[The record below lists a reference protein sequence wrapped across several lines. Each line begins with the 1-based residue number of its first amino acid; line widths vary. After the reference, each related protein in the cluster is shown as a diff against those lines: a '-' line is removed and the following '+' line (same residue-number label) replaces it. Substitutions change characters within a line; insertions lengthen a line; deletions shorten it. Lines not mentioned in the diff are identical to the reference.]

1 MKALYFAIMALIT
14 FSCAANSSN
23 TKLHCEDATNSLE
36 LEQCIAQKKDES
48 EHRLTNKLRL
58 LREQIQMAY
67 AAEAELGNTLIDQV
81 EKTQLAWSDF
91 KAQSCQL
98 EAFEIEQGTSAYDTA
113 INNCELRMNQTRIK
127 ALSQILN

>member
-1 MKALYFAIMALIT
+1 MKALYFAIMSLIT
-14 FSCAANSSN
+14 FSCAANPNN
-23 TKLHCEDATNSLE
+23 TKLPCEDATNSLE

-48 EHRLTNKLRL
+48 EQRLTNELRL
-58 LREQIQMAY
+58 LREQVAY

-98 EAFEIEQGTSAYDTA
+98 EAFEIEQGTSAYETA

>member
-14 FSCAANSSN
+14 FSCAANPNN
-23 TKLHCEDATNSLE
+23 TKLPCEGATNSLE
-36 LEQCIAQKKDES
+36 LEQCIAQKKGES
-48 EHRLTNKLRL
+48 DQRLTNELRL
-58 LREQIQMAY
+58 LRKRIQMAY

-98 EAFEIEQGTSAYDTA
+98 EAFEIEQGTSAYETV
-113 INNCELRMNQTRIK
+113 INNCKLRMNQTRIK
-127 ALSQILN
+127 ALSQVLN